1 MSDIILDRFRIHGFV
16 RHSLLIFFYFKTLI
30 LFLLSNMYML
40 ILPRLPCPLVTQ
52 PLASLRNL
60 FPYPSTDA
68 GFTLLRS
75 LRVFEE
81 QEFQGL
87 ALESRDTKLSSVLPK
102 F

>member
-1 MSDIILDRFRIHGFV
+1 MSDIIPDRFLIHGFV

-30 LFLLSNMYML
+30 LFLLSNMYVL
-40 ILPRLPCPLVTQ
+40 ILPRLPCPLFTQ

-60 FPYPSTDA
+60 FPYPNADA

-87 ALESRDTKLSSVLPK
+87 ALESRDIKLSSVLPK